1 MMARTKPRIELPF
14 LTGGV
19 AKKRRSF
26 AARQLQGWFRTY
38 PALRIAYAEARR
50 RFVGVEGVCGMGVG
64 RKFSESA
71 DRYGTAPESTGG
83 LCLKVFVKIKKK
95 EVSGRERIPAWIDV
109 RVQRT
114 ARTTRVLLDVVS
126 VGGTQRG
133 QTGSGLQKG
142 RGWPQAGRITPGRLF
157 AFGTKA
163 VDEMGDRPFRAD
175 EVNLGTTGAVIRFVN
190 DRCYGISAGHVFTD
204 PSLTVA
210 PRPDGLRALGVSGRE
225 WEQVHG
231 SDFFPEQIK
240 TTEWIRDLMLFPFP
254 ASFRP
259 DPSEVTWPDG
269 FLRELA
275 TQEDIHRAVL
285 AETATGFIWV
295 DRKGSRPEA
304 IPVDL
309 EAASPLLSLP
319 VDSHGVTQW
328 MTYIATWP
336 LRFLPGWPTTEPGD
350 SGSPV
355 FLWTEDNSRCRLL
368 GMHFLEWR
376 GHAYAMDA
384 RAFFSE
390 VLLATPDQN
399 VWFA

>member
-210 PRPDGLRALGVSGRE
+210 PRPGCHPG
-225 WEQVHG
+225 
-231 SDFFPEQIK
+231 
-240 TTEWIRDLMLFPFP
+240 
-254 ASFRP
+254 
-259 DPSEVTWPDG
+259 
-269 FLRELA
+269 
-275 TQEDIHRAVL
+275 
-285 AETATGFIWV
+285 
-295 DRKGSRPEA
+295 
-304 IPVDL
+304 
-309 EAASPLLSLP
+309 LSLF
-319 VDSHGVTQW
+319 SHAIDFASDVLCLSASSTKRSISPAEYLTDFPNFVKLGPKPFHRQAWSVETD
-328 MTYIATWP
+328 TFNRSATCCSFKKTFIA
-336 LRFLPGWPTTEPGD
+336 FLQGKISIQPITI
-350 SGSPV
+350 
-355 FLWTEDNSRCRLL
+355 
-368 GMHFLEWR
+368 
-376 GHAYAMDA
+376 DA
-384 RAFFSE
+384 IDAPI
-390 VLLATPDQN
+390 A
-399 VWFA
+399 